1 MLLGTNIDFWSDVHM
16 NKILGDHGHIIA
28 WEEDPNHIARV
39 LVKARV
45 VNLEGIP
52 WFIVS
57 TKGPGFNGDSSTI
70 QVEIIQAR
78 MLGGLDPDE
87 DIPPGPDDLQP
98 EFFDFFGFG
107 QPGHGPVFHLQPQQ
121 QQPGP
126 AQDLQGGGWTL
137 WPQGQDDQAHQDVE
151 IVQAIPAAQPF
162 NFDLNQPLEQV
173 DDDLGVVE
181 NIPGLFQPPQQPA
194 EPMDEDIIVASS
206 DTEGGAEN
214 VPIQMAAEQQ
224 EVNVFIPMDNGAPL
238 QLIPDV
244 QEHE

>member
-1 MLLGTNIDFWSDVHM
+1 MKFGLCFLGTNIDFWSDVHM

-28 WEEDPNHIARV
+28 REEDPNHIGRV

-45 VNLEGIP
+45 VNLEEIP

-57 TKGPGFNGDSSTI
+57 TEGPGFNGDSWTI

-78 MLGGLDPDE
+78 MLGGLGPDE

-107 QPGHGPVFHLQPQQ
+107 QQGHGPAHHLQSQ
-121 QQPGP
+121 QQPPEP
-126 AQDLQGGGWTL
+126 AHDLHDGGWGL
-137 WPQGQDDQAHQDVE
+137 WPQGPGDQAQQDAE
-151 IVQAIPAAQPF
+151 IVQAIPEAQPL

-181 NIPGLFQPPQQPA
+181 NIPGLFQPPQQPV

-206 DTEGGAEN
+206 D
-214 VPIQMAAEQQ
+214 
-224 EVNVFIPMDNGAPL
+224 
-238 QLIPDV
+238 
-244 QEHE
+244 